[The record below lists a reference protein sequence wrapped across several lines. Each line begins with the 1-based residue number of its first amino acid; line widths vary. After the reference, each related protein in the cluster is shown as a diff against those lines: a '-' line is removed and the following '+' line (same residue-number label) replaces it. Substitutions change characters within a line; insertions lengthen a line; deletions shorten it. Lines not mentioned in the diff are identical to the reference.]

1 MSFDPDWLV
10 PDWDVRGV
18 GAVMT
23 SRRGGMS
30 RPPFDS
36 MNLQP
41 GVDDPETVA
50 ANQARLASAIGAIP
64 VFLKQVHGDRVVRL
78 GASDA
83 AARAAEPV
91 ADAAVTTEPGIACTV
106 RVADCLPVLF
116 AAPGGRAVG
125 AAHAGWRGL
134 AAGVLERTVAALCEA
149 AACAPAELSA
159 WLGAAIGPTR
169 FQVGA
174 DVLEAFGAPL
184 AAPGTRFLP
193 ERPGKWLADLP
204 GLARDRLGRAGVRRV
219 GGGAWCTVADSA
231 RFFSFRRDGTT
242 GRMGAAVWIARG
254 PRRG

>member
-1 MSFDPDWLV
+1 MKLDPDWLV
-10 PDWDVRGV
+10 PDWQVRGV

-23 SRRGGMS
+23 TRRGGTS

-41 GVDDPETVA
+41 GVDDPAVVA
-50 ANQARLASAIGAIP
+50 ANQARLAAAIGATP
-64 VFLKQVHGDRVVRL
+64 VFLKQVHGGRVVRL
-78 GASDA
+78 KASDA
-83 AARAAEPV
+83 RAGAAEPV
-91 ADAAVTTEPGIACTV
+91 ADAAVTTESGVACTV

-149 AACAPAELSA
+149 AACPPVDVSV
-159 WLGAAIGPTR
+159 WLGAAIGPAR

-174 DVLEAFGAPL
+174 DVLEAFGASAL
-184 AAPGTRFLP
+184 APGTRFVP

-204 GLARDRLGRAGVRRV
+204 GLARDRLERAGVQRV

-242 GRMGAAVWIARG
+242 GRMAAAVWIDPART
-254 PRRG
+254 